1 MSDSN
6 TSESD
11 FSIPHP
17 DDLIIETSLLV
28 QKALGE
34 ALQHHKNTRLACVLS
49 VLSGKMSPEEAEERV
64 RIVSDLAYSSLTL
77 IDGFLVA
84 VPEKAD
90 EPVTRNVR
98 TMTHAD
104 GEEETVVAPNSI
116 VRTVE
121 DLRRLPAGS
130 VIRYPLGESWLIA
143 ERSRKDE
150 SDWFTFLGTIPS
162 EEIGLPAILLAGPVR
177 DNVEGEFLES

>member
-6 TSESD
+6 TTD
-11 FSIPHP
+11 GVAQIPHP

-49 VLSGKMSPEEAEERV
+49 VLSGKMSPEEAEDRV
-64 RIVSDLAYSSLTL
+64 SIVSDLAYASLNL

-84 VPEKAD
+84 VPEKVN
-90 EPVTRNVR
+90 ETVIRNVR
-98 TMTHAD
+98 TVTNTD

-162 EEIGLPAILLAGPVR
+162 EEISLPAILLAGPVR
-177 DNVEGEFLES
+177 DDVEGEFLSS